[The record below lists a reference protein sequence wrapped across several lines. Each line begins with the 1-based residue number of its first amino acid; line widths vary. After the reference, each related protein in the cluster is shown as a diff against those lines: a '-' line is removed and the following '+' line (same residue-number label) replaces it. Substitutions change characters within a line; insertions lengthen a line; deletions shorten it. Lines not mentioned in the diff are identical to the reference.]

1 MKSFSSGEISK
12 IISLYLLNHNKKSF
26 QMIMDCHIMFSD
38 PMIQEIDKIV
48 KSEQQEL
55 IDILE
60 SNNTRI
66 YDQAC

>member
-1 MKSFSSGEISK
+1 
-12 IISLYLLNHNKKSF
+12 
-26 QMIMDCHIMFSD
+26 MIMDCHIMFSD

-60 SNNTRI
+60 SNNI
-66 YDQAC
+66 KIENESVKHLNEFKSFKFFPA

>member
-1 MKSFSSGEISK
+1 
-12 IISLYLLNHNKKSF
+12 
-26 QMIMDCHIMFSD
+26 MIMDCHIMFSD